1 MFSRFKKIIEDI
13 TNLNSRIDTYKEDTV
28 IQSLPSVAYVNR
40 AKKAIDKGQYKD
52 ALELLHQAES
62 LPQEDALVYKYQG
75 IIYDKLFRFDDAVR
89 VYKNPQT
96 STAMTKLSGKIWVLR
111 LSMSSFTRK
120 LRKLLKT
127 LTKLLPEI
135 PKF

>member
-40 AKKAIDKGQYKD
+40 AKKAIDKGQDIKTHLNFYIR
-52 ALELLHQAES
+52 LQS

-75 IIYDKLFRFDDAVR
+75 IIYDKLFRFCER
-89 VYKNPQT
+89 
-96 STAMTKLSGKIWVLR
+96 R
-111 LSMSSFTRK
+111 
-120 LRKLLKT
+120 
-127 LTKLLPEI
+127 
-135 PKF
+135 